1 MGEVKFCATSSRP
14 MPAVKLG
21 IGVRFVRDVLFT
33 NAAASMDPAF
43 VRSVALPLV
52 FCVLPVVWFELSLV
66 PLTLL
71 DPTCCAPTPAMSVM
85 TRRDAMTKVTFAM
98 RTGTRYEDR

>member
-14 MPAVKLG
+14 ISAVKLG
-21 IGVRFVRDVLFT
+21 IGVRFVRDALFS

-43 VRSVALPLV
+43 VRSVTLPLM
-52 FCVLPVVWFELSLV
+52 FCVLSVVWFELSLV

-71 DPTCCAPTPAMSVM
+71 NPTCAPAPATSARI
-85 TRRDAMTKVTFAM
+85 RRDAMTMVTFVM
-98 RTGTRYEDR
+98 RVRT